1 MRSAESSLFWLPLEK
16 VSIGIAS
23 LRGMEFGMV
32 QRSHVLLLIGEA
44 KRVEPQR
51 KDTEKPFAQMRLS
64 LSEFW
69 ELPINQVI
77 KLDLRR
83 SPLRPR
89 LAGVFVSGIKLFL
102 RANRPGLK
110 VQLVILV
117 A

>member
-1 MRSAESSLFWLPLEK
+1 
-16 VSIGIAS
+16 
-23 LRGMEFGMV
+23 MV
-32 QRSHVLLLIGEA
+32 KGSHSLLLFGEA
-44 KRVEPQR
+44 RQVEPQQIN
-51 KDTEKPFAQMRLS
+51 TEKPFAQMRLS